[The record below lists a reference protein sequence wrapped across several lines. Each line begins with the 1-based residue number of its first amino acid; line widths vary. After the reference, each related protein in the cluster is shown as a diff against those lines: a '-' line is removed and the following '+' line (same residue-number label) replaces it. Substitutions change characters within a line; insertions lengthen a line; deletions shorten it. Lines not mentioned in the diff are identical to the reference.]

1 MKNLKLTLKAWP
13 AITLITVALCCLTQN
28 IAKLFGIEL
37 PDQSIIDIVKAYAG
51 WNWRFVFIVAQIVII
66 LPVIE
71 ELLFRG
77 LLFKLPSRWGGKG
90 ATITAVIVSSVLFSA
105 AHYIDQPFPDSAF
118 IALFAFG
125 IAQCWLYRKTNAIWS
140 PMLNHALFN
149 LTNLLLMFI
158 VE

>member
-1 MKNLKLTLKAWP
+1 MKSEFITNNTEQTEKLGEDL
-13 AITLITVALCCLTQN
+13 
-28 IAKLFGIEL
+28 AK
-37 PDQSIIDIVKAYAG
+37 
-51 WNWRFVFIVAQIVII
+51 
-66 LPVIE
+66 
-71 ELLFRG
+71 
-77 LLFKLPSRWGGKG
+77 KLDTGG
-90 ATITAVIVSSVLFSA
+90 VN
-105 AHYIDQPFPDSAF
+105 SAF